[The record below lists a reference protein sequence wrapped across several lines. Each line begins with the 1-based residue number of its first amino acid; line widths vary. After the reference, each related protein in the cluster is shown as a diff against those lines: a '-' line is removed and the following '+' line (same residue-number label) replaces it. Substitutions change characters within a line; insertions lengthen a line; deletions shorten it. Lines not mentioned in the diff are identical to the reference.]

1 MTEEQIIQ
9 EAMKAVPNYLASL
22 RRTRPFDIM
31 CCVKHWELPVIER
44 LFRDQYNLKKYDTLS
59 REKKRALE
67 NAQAHFEP
75 KLIELTMPIK
85 DKYMRE
91 RKLLEI
97 NSTTAKAMLCSVFA
111 DIGINIGVE
120 CQRYRAKLWIPI
132 LKNRYIQMYF
142 RYKDLAKPELLD
154 DMLKAVDD
162 LRSALVRLGPGAC
175 VKIGNK

>member
-1 MTEEQIIQ
+1 MTEEQIIT
-9 EAMKAVPNYLASL
+9 EALKATKGYIDNL
-22 RRTRPFDIM
+22 RKTGVFDVM
-31 CCVKHWELPVIER
+31 RCVKYVELPVIER
-44 LFRDQYNLKKYDTLS
+44 LFREHHNLKKFDKLT
-59 REKKRALE
+59 REQRLDLE
-67 NAQAHFEP
+67 QVQAYFEP
-75 KLIELTMPIK
+75 KLIERTMPIK

-97 NSTTAKAMLCSVFA
+97 NSTTAQAMLSSFFA
-111 DIGINIGVE
+111 DNGINVRIE
-120 CQRYRAKLWIPI
+120 CQQYRAKLWVPI

-162 LRSALVRLGPGAC
+162 LRSALARLGPGAC